1 MGLDDAHRKL
11 NWAKS
16 FYQRF
21 SDICSEFIK
30 KTTSN
35 PGGSFFE
42 IFDFIRRD
50 LCARFLMVKPELDN
64 DQKQQYQGDDQDQ
77 HKE

>member
-1 MGLDDAHRKL
+1 MGLDDAHHKL
-11 NWAKS
+11 NWANS
-16 FYQRF
+16 FYQRI
-21 SDICSEFIK
+21 SNICSELIK
-30 KTTSN
+30 KTAPN

-50 LCARFLMVKPELDN
+50 LCARYLMVKPELDN
-64 DQKQQYQGDDQDQ
+64 DQKQHYYGDDQNQ